1 MFTSKIYKSSNYFL
15 IRFVII
21 KLKIKKL
28 KHTTS
33 LIDKFITF
41 LNILILFFSTIKFY
55 IYQDNEFLNHVLKF
69 AHIQL

>member
-1 MFTSKIYKSSNYFL
+1 MFISKIYKSSNYFL

-21 KLKIKKL
+21 KLKIK